1 MPRTKPA
8 ARAPEGDVV
17 DKMPSLA
24 AAARRLTGK
33 PDITKISRS
42 GRGWQSQGWDFYDI
56 IGEFRYGCDW
66 VGNMIS
72 KATLFVAKD
81 GTALP
86 AGDSTEA
93 AAYAASLFG
102 GPESQG
108 EMLRQ
113 LGVHLTVAG
122 EAFIIGTESR
132 KNGDKWLVVA
142 ATELTTRSGNWY
154 ASGKKIESD
163 SEPYVLRLWRPHPRK
178 WTEATSPARAVL
190 AVLSEIDQ
198 LTKFIFAQIDSRLA
212 GAGMLLLPSEI
223 QMPGGVMAQ
232 AQSTAPEGMQL
243 TASDVFSAALQDA
256 MVESLGDRESAS
268 AVVPIVATVPGQ
280 YISDVKHITFWSE
293 LQEQAKSLRDEAI
306 RRMALGMDLP
316 PEVIT
321 GTADVNHWTAWQVD
335 EAAIKAHAEPL
346 LAMITESLTTGYL
359 RPLLVADGL
368 TPEEAE
374 AYSIEAD
381 TAQLRLR
388 PNRSTEAF
396 ELYDRGQLSNAALL
410 REVGFD
416 ATDAPD
422 PDELREWFIRKV
434 AQGSTT
440 PELVA
445 AALRALGVGL
455 GAGDVGEAGPAEA
468 RPTPSLTDHPRLDPP
483 DPDEALVAAA
493 EVIVYRAL
501 ERAGNR
507 LKTRIGKPVAPYPAA
522 EVYRHV
528 PVSSGQLDY
537 LLEDA
542 FTNLERYGVCAR
554 YGTTP
559 VALALDTYCR
569 ALLVNSA
576 EHDPRLLHDVLARAI
591 AAEPRAEAC

>member
-8 ARAPEGDVV
+8 ARAPESDVIE
-17 DKMPSLA
+17 KMPSLA

-33 PDITKISRS
+33 PDITRISRS
-42 GRGWQSQGWDFYDI
+42 GRGWQSSAWDFFDI

-66 VGNMIS
+66 VGNMLS
-72 KATLFVAKD
+72 KATLYVARD

-86 AGDSTEA
+86 DGDTTA
-93 AAYAASLFG
+93 AASYAASLFG

-122 EAFIIGTESR
+122 EAFIVGTTT
-132 KNGDKWLVVA
+132 KADGDRWLVVA
-142 ATELTTRSGNWY
+142 ATELTARGGNWY

-163 SEPYVLRLWRPHPRK
+163 SDPYVLRLWRPHPRK
-178 WTEATSPARAVL
+178 LSEATSPARAVL
-190 AVLSEIDQ
+190 SILSEIDQ

-223 QMPGGVMAQ
+223 TMPSAVMAK
-232 AQSTAPEGMQL
+232 AQETADPTMQL
-243 TASDVFSAALQDA
+243 TAADVFSAALQEA
-256 MVESLGDRESAS
+256 MVESLEDRESAA
-268 AVVPIVATVPGQ
+268 AVVPVVATVPGQ
-280 YISDVKHITFWSE
+280 YISDIKHVTFWSE
-293 LQEQAKSLRDEAI
+293 LQEQAKTLRDEAI
-306 RRMALGMDLP
+306 RRLALGMDLP
-316 PEVIT
+316 PEVVT

-335 EAAIKAHAEPL
+335 ESAIKAHAEPL
-346 LAMITESLTTGYL
+346 LALITESLTVGYL
-359 RPLLVADGL
+359 RPLLVADGMSV
-368 TPEEAE
+368 EEAE

-381 TAQLRLR
+381 TSLLRLR
-388 PNRSTEAF
+388 PNRSQEAF

-416 ATDAPD
+416 GTDAPS
-422 PDELREWFIRKV
+422 PVELREWFIRKV
-434 AQGSTT
+434 ASGSTT

-455 GAGDVGEAGPAEA
+455 DQADVGGAPPAEA
-468 RPTPSLTDHPRLDPP
+468 RPTPSLTDHPSMDPP

-507 LKTRIGKPVAPYPAA
+507 IKTRIGKPVATYPAA

-528 PVSSGQLDY
+528 AVSSGQLDY

-554 YGTTP
+554 YG
-559 VALALDTYCR
+559 VATVQVALDTYCR
-569 ALLVNSA
+569 GLLVNNA
-576 EHDPRLLHDVLARAI
+576 EHDATVLADVLGRAVG
-591 AAEPRAEAC
+591 AKRRLEAC